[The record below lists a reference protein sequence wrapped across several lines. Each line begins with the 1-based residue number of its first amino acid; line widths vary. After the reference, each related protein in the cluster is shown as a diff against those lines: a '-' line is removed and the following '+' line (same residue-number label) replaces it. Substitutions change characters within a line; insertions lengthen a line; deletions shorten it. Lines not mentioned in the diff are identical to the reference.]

1 MKARIPNAA
10 GANNMM
16 KRIQKMQE
24 EMAAAQKAVEESE
37 FTASAGGGLVEVTVN
52 GKHEVTSVKINPE
65 AMDPEEPEMLED
77 FLILAVNEAINKAS
91 DAIQQAMGQITGGL
105 NIPGMPSLF

>member
-16 KRIQKMQE
+16 QRIQKMQE

-105 NIPGMPSLF
+105 KIPGMPSLI